1 MTQVMNDRA
10 VMVEGSKIEQLS
22 AEGKTS
28 GESCERTDHAVYD
41 RSAIARLSCAEIE
54 NMPCS
59 ELIRAIRECRAREL
73 RPEAD
78 QRLEFFGRRTLEQ
91 LITILR
97 RTFRE
102 QKPRALSI
110 STGDEGLNAGRFASQ
125 GGCCR

>member
-1 MTQVMNDRA
+1 
-10 VMVEGSKIEQLS
+10 MVEGSKSEQSS
-22 AEGKTS
+22 AEGETS
-28 GESCERTDHAVYD
+28 GKSCERTDYAGYD

-78 QRLEFFGRRTLEQ
+78 QQLEFFGRRTLEQ
-91 LITILR
+91 LIYILR

-102 QKPRALSI
+102 QEPRALSI
-110 STGDEGLNAGRFASQ
+110 SADDEGLNAVSRRFASQ
-125 GGCCR
+125 GAYCR